1 MSPCLTTFALQS
13 LARIDNNNSQKNKIM
28 IYTEDFFS
36 FGSNYPTDDVVVLVD
51 SFSNENVNFKK
62 TLVWEDGSPM
72 TDAKVDQI
80 IYRKKGAFF
89 YKRVTVNAKVLHAK
103 IFNPFNDGINDDS
116 PAISKMMKISS
127 MGYTIDGNGLT
138 YHLFNRIIQ
147 EVDNFSFI
155 NFNFRLN
162 DNYDS
167 DCGWKLTV
175 KKNIV
180 FENIFIDGGRGTYK
194 DENGN
199 IEKWIQGEGDA
210 SVPSIIPS
218 LVDVFLF
225 IQGDEKSKAII
236 KNVRAVNIHAMS
248 AITFYSYGNVD
259 IEDSHFENISMKPF
273 HVYHSFDDGK
283 TQSGKTFIKNITTK
297 DCGYLADEILEK
309 LALDPGFVLRNRAD
323 SMGMIQWG
331 YGAIVSFGEYYIEN
345 IKVENY
351 GASAVCS
358 DRNTKF
364 FGNDIY
370 ISNDSGKFESNNPSG
385 AMWFE
390 ATGDAYISN
399 LDIDISNR
407 GSRDLIFDSSA
418 LQIFNTELYI
428 DNLKIK
434 TATNKVLLKKGIR
447 ASYNN
452 DNTVTVNNL
461 YIRGV
466 FQDQPVFHGIMEFA
480 KDEYPLKSK
489 LVLNGGIIEGGNLL
503 FWGTGEVNLSKIN
516 APSSKIEFQS
526 PISTQLNK
534 ISIKESSFYYF
545 NTITHYKQMVL
556 ENSTIISDFFY
567 NSNTSDVVIKNSNI
581 NGALSL
587 PYTIAGSKIHISG
600 GDIGR
605 THINGYHVFIDH
617 VKSRQ
622 GLYIDNAQFFTI
634 NNCILKTSES
644 EPVIMVSNNSNRLI
658 SGMISHNILSI
669 KTNTPAAGY
678 ILLTPEATTKV
689 STYNNAET
697 NFD

>member
-1 MSPCLTTFALQS
+1 
-13 LARIDNNNSQKNKIM
+13 M

-36 FGSNYPTDDVVVLVD
+36 PGSSYPTDDVVILVD

-80 IYRKKGAFF
+80 IYRKKGTFF
-89 YKRVTVNAKVLHAK
+89 YKRVMVNTKVLHAK
-103 IFNPFNDGINDDS
+103 IFNPFCDGINDDS

-138 YHLFNRIIQ
+138 YHLLNKITQ

-167 DCGWKLTV
+167 DCGWEITV
-175 KKNIV
+175 NKNMV

-194 DENGN
+194 TGL
-199 IEKWIQGEGDA
+199 EKWKMGAQDLNPPTPTIL
-210 SVPSIIPS
+210 PLIPN
-218 LVDVFLF
+218 LGDVFIF
-225 IQGDEKSKAII
+225 EHIDPTSKVEINNFKAI
-236 KNVRAVNIHAMS
+236 NIHGMS
-248 AITFYSYGNVD
+248 AITIFSVGSIYIENSY
-259 IEDSHFENISMKPF
+259 FENTSLKPF
-273 HVYHSFDDGK
+273 HVYHSLDNG
-283 TQSGKTFIKNITTK
+283 TTTGGRTYVSNIELK
-297 DCGYLADEILEK
+297 DCGYLPDTFLENITN
-309 LALDPGFVLRNRAD
+309 ANNQNQNPDPNHPSRWTIANKQTYN
-323 SMGMIQWG
+323 GMQHWS
-331 YGAIVSFGEYYIEN
+331 YGAIVTYGEYYIDN

-351 GASAVCS
+351 GSSAVCS
-358 DRNTKF
+358 DRNSKF
-364 FGNDIY
+364 FANNIQ
-370 ISNDSGKFESNNPSG
+370 IINNSNKFESRNPSG

-399 LDIDISNR
+399 LDIDISDR
-407 GSRDLIFDSSA
+407 GTRDLTFDSSA
-418 LQIFNTELYI
+418 LQTFNTELYI

-434 TATNKVLLKKGIR
+434 TAASKVLLKKGIR

-452 DNTVTVNNL
+452 NNTVTVNNL
-461 YIRGV
+461 HIGGA

-480 KDEYPLKSK
+480 KDQYPLKSK
-489 LVLNGGIIEGGNLL
+489 FVLNGGIIEGGNLL

-516 APSSKIEFQS
+516 APASKIEFQS
-526 PISTQLNK
+526 PVSTQFNK

-545 NTITHYKQMVL
+545 NTITHYKQMII
-556 ENSTIISDFFY
+556 ENSTIISDFLY
-567 NSNTSDVVIKNSNI
+567 NSNSSDVVIKNSNI
-581 NGALSL
+581 NGLLSL
-587 PYTIAGSKIHISG
+587 PYTVVGSNIHISG
-600 GDIGR
+600 GEIGR
-605 THINGYHVFIDH
+605 THINGYHIFIDN

-644 EPVIMVSNNSNRLI
+644 EPVIMVSNNSDRLI
-658 SGMISHNILSI
+658 LGMISHNILSI

-678 ILLTPEATTKV
+678 ILLTPEATAKV